1 MSSAKKRLIM
11 SLPSLSVIMA
21 AYNSEDYL
29 EAAIESVLAQS
40 FSNFEFIIVDDG
52 STDSTPDILQHY
64 AAQDDRIVVIP
75 QTNQGRPAA
84 ANAGLAVSRADV
96 IARID
101 ADDRM
106 LPQRLE
112 KQLAF
117 LEQHPEVTVV
127 SCLAHYINTRGEV
140 IGKNYTD
147 LLTVADCQRYVA
159 EDRIIFCLHPGA
171 TFRKQPVLEI
181 GGYRREMIYAQ
192 DIDLWN
198 RLADHQ
204 YYTVVMPE
212 ILMQYRIHPEA
223 SMTKVKERS
232 DFSGWVIANTR
243 RRRRGEAELS
253 LVAFREQLAAAPWRK
268 RLKRRWIIYRDA
280 YYRSAGLMFGS
291 RRYGWFVAYM
301 LAASVM
307 GPRYVFFKLSRQ
319 IFSKGSL
326 TAAEEVTA

>member
-1 MSSAKKRLIM
+1 MSS
-11 SLPSLSVIMA
+11 PVLSVVMT
-21 AYNSEDYL
+21 AYNAVDYL
-29 EAAIESVLAQS
+29 EAAIESVLSQS
-40 FSNFEFIIVDDG
+40 LSDFEFVIVDD
-52 STDSTPDILQHY
+52 TPAILRRY
-64 AAQDDRIVVIP
+64 AAQDDRIVIIT
-75 QTNQGRPAA
+75 QTNQGSPAA
-84 ANAGLAVSRADV
+84 ANAGIAASRADM

-112 KQLAF
+112 KQVAF
-117 LEQHPEVTVV
+117 LAQHPEVTVV
-127 SCLAHYINTRGEV
+127 SCLAHYINPRGEV
-140 IGKNYTD
+140 IGKTYTD

-171 TFRKQPVLEI
+171 TFRKQPVLEV
-181 GGYRREMIYAQ
+181 GGYRREMVYGE

-198 RLADHQ
+198 RLADHA

-232 DFSGWVIANTR
+232 DISGWVIHNAR
-243 RRRRGEAELS
+243 RRRRGQSELS
-253 LVAFREQLAAAPWRK
+253 LAAFRQQLASAPWRK

-280 YYRSAGLMFGS
+280 YYRAAGLMFGS

-301 LAASVM
+301 VAASVM

-326 TAAEEVTA
+326 TAPQEAMA

>member
-1 MSSAKKRLIM
+1 MSPI
-11 SLPSLSVIMA
+11 LSVVMT
-21 AYNSEDYL
+21 AYNAAHYL
-29 EAAIESVLAQS
+29 DAAVESVLSQS
-40 FSNFEFIIVDDG
+40 LSNFEFIIVDDG
-52 STDSTPDILQHY
+52 STDSTPAILQRY
-64 AAQDDRIVVIP
+64 AAQDDRIIVIT
-75 QTNQGRPAA
+75 QTNQGSPAA
-84 ANAGLAVSRADV
+84 ANEGIAASRADI

-181 GGYRREMIYAQ
+181 GGYHREMKYGE

-212 ILMQYRIHPEA
+212 VLMQYRVHPQSSMVKIA
-223 SMTKVKERS
+223 SHS
-232 DFSGWVIANTR
+232 DILSWVIDNTR

-326 TAAEEVTA
+326 TAPQEVVA